1 MRHPIVKKEQDSS
14 VKSFKFFRKDYVIF
28 NLNVMNN
35 PFGRIPSRSIIIEPD
50 DYTISYTFDGT
61 VGELFDRYPGG
72 VTIRIVMILIQRGG
86 SRAIEIN
93 HNNVNDINQ
102 RGLIFA
108 PEDRVVV
115 RYKPN
120 ERL

>member
-1 MRHPIVKKEQDSS
+1 MRHLIVKKEQDSS
-14 VKSFKFFRKDYVIF
+14 VKSFKFFHKGHVIF
-28 NLNVMNN
+28 NLNVMTNL
-35 PFGRIPSRSIIIEPD
+35 FGRIPSRGIIIEPD
-50 DYTISYTFDGT
+50 DYTITHTFDGT

-72 VTIRIVMILIQRGG
+72 VTIRVVGIIIQRGG

-102 RGLIFA
+102 RGLVFER
-108 PEDRVVV
+108 EDRVVV

-120 ERL
+120 E